1 MRNVITWYT
10 STTKI
15 GIMSKIGKS
24 AKKSMLSMYAVL
36 GLKSP
41 SHTGAIQIYAIMNI
55 VLRRY
60 DSVKINV
67 IAYIAHLSLMTCL
80 FKVLELFIY
89 FDTSKVLT
97 IRPIVILKKMNEF
110 KL

>member
-1 MRNVITWYT
+1 
-10 STTKI
+10 
-15 GIMSKIGKS
+15 MSKIGKS

-36 GLKSP
+36 GLKPP

-67 IAYIAHLSLMTCL
+67 IAYIAHLSLITYL